1 MEALIDTLVR
11 NIKAAVADYGYG
23 DQFEILNEL
32 GRRVAE
38 LGDEALKLEYMVI
51 DMEGGDE

>member
-1 MEALIDTLVR
+1 MEALVETLMK
-11 NIKAAVADYGYG
+11 NIKTAVADYGYG

-32 GRRVAE
+32 SRRVSE

-51 DMEGGDE
+51 DVEEDE